1 MVGNL
6 KSIINDNTSDISALQ
21 ADTSAL
27 QASVTNLGT
36 HKVAQPL
43 DGNNRPTNGT
53 SGQSL
58 RTKGDGTTEWAD
70 VGLPTD
76 AQTAQAVSDWLDAHP
91 EATTTVQDGSL
102 TEAKFSNAL
111 KLKTF
116 KEYVTPQ
123 MFGAVGDGT
132 TDDTTAF
139 TNFVNA
145 SGLHLIPE
153 GTYYIDGMILP
164 SVHLVGVN
172 KSKCIIKC
180 KSVNSNGDFLT
191 FNSDSAFSIMETL
204 SINANGLSCNAIGL
218 VRSSTSGAYDVN
230 MTLSDLLIYNAGK
243 DGVKI
248 YSDTR
253 ECRLN
258 RVIVHD
264 CGAWGVESLGTD
276 NSFDECTVY
285 YCHNGFYLGSNCR
298 LVGGKVF
305 CVPYHI
311 TEAEKGGTYYAYYVS
326 GRCNVNGFDV
336 QQEENGITAC
346 IYVAGDNN
354 TIHGKIDSTNGDY
367 ILFADKTNGNDVSLN
382 IYENVL
388 SGYGKGKHAITVPET
403 CLFNKINI
411 QESKNFGYGYTIENR
426 SGIIPVCNTG
436 EQNGVSMV
444 KAHTDETIS
453 SMRFAGDSLVSHEDS
468 DNIYTITAKHPAGKK
483 DSTAAV
489 RIKFTASKTGIVT
502 TIARVNPDANQTDV
516 ENFAYSTELFNSDM
530 SIAYKSIAHAGYSSS
545 AYGGILVGKFN
556 VTAGNTYTVVIGS
569 HAYSPSSEI
578 NTTFTVTDVK
588 IMIS

>member
-1 MVGNL
+1 MVGNY
-6 KSIINDNTSDISALQ
+6 I
-21 ADTSAL
+21 SAL

-36 HKVAQPL
+36 SVTNLGTYKVAQPL

-111 KLKTF
+111 KLKI
-116 KEYVTPQ
+116 KGYVTPQ

-145 SGLHLIPE
+145 SGYHLIPE

-164 SVHLVGVN
+164 SIRLVGVN
-172 KSKCIIKC
+172 KSKCILKC

-253 ECRLN
+253 GCMLN
-258 RVIVHD
+258 RVKVHN

-311 TEAEKGGTYYAYYVS
+311 TEAEEGGTYYAYYVN

-354 TIHGKIDSTNGDY
+354 TIHGRIDSTNGDY

-388 SGYGKGKHAITVPET
+388 RGYGKGKHAITVPKS

-411 QESKNFGYGYTIENR
+411 QESKNYGYAYTIEDR
-426 SGIIPVCNTG
+426 SGIIPVLNTG

-444 KAHTDETIS
+444 ETHTNETIS
-453 SMRFAGDSLVSHEDS
+453 YVFFSGASLVSHEDS
-468 DNIYTITAKHPAGKK
+468 DNIYTITAKHAVGVQN
-483 DSTAAV
+483 STATV
-489 RIKFTASKTGIVT
+489 RFRFTASKTGIAT
-502 TIARVNPDANQTDV
+502 TIVKVTPSAEPTDT
-516 ENFAYSTELFNSDM
+516 EKFSYSLELYNSNM
-530 SIAYKSIAHAGYSSS
+530 STGYESIATSGYRSS

-556 VTAGNTYTVVIGS
+556 VIAGNTYLMVVGS
-569 HAYSPSSEI
+569 HGYSPSAEI
-578 NTTFTVTDVK
+578 DTTFTVTDAK